1 MRKVVLLTAM
11 VVCLTASPALAKVIG
26 ITASP
31 NPASVGSSVRH
42 TVEVGTTGRLDVWV
56 SASGFRAPGLGTLP
70 PGAWVIECCPG
81 QTAGTVAWHYRSSGV
96 VTQGVYRFNAV
107 ALAPGLFRST
117 AAAVGSVASVW
128 VRIR

>member
-1 MRKVVLLTAM
+1 MRRVVLVTAL
-11 VVCLTASPALAKVIG
+11 VFGLTASPALAKVVG

-42 TVEVGTTGRLDVWV
+42 TVEVGMPGRLDVWV

-70 PGAWVIECCPG
+70 PGAWAIECCPG
-81 QTAGTVAWHYRSSGV
+81 QTAGTPAWHYRSFGIV
-96 VTQGVYRFNAV
+96 QRGNHRFNAV
-107 ALAPGLFRST
+107 AAASGLFRST
-117 AAAVGSVASVW
+117 AAVAGSVASVW

>member
-1 MRKVVLLTAM
+1 MLLTAL
-11 VVCLTASPALAKVIG
+11 VVGLTASPALAKVVG

-42 TVEVGTTGRLDVWV
+42 TVEIGMAGRLDVWV

-70 PGAWVIECCPG
+70 AGAWVRECCPG
-81 QTAGTVAWHYRSSGV
+81 QTAGTPAWHYRSFGIV
-96 VTQGVYRFNAV
+96 QPGNYRFNAV
-107 ALAPGLFRST
+107 AAGPGLYRST
-117 AAAVGSVASVW
+117 AVVVGSAASVW